1 MSSNTENEKTNPL
14 PLNEKREN
22 IFFDTRRLVII
33 DSNNILNEKNNEK
46 ELTET
51 IMITKAKQ
59 NYISFASSLFDLLTK
74 QQGQEKEDLD
84 YDKAPDELTLPEAII
99 TLPRSLPIP
108 VAKPL
113 TKWEKYKQEKGIVQR
128 KRSRMVYSEEVGD
141 WVPRWG
147 RGSVKKIQNEMNW
160 AMEEKEPGV
169 NPFEQKSNE
178 KQLAKAKQLKRQ
190 MKNEEYAR
198 KVMNNKKGGDNP
210 GNNDNIKINDK
221 NKNQDIPNQKLSK
234 KQRKAIKAQKEI
246 QRLNEDKKNLNKRLE
261 QVQKS
266 TRSMGNFDI
275 KLKNEK
281 EINLLKKKR
290 VNKDIIYDKN
300 KEKSRD
306 KRILDNILKNTK

>member
-1 MSSNTENEKTNPL
+1 MSKIQESNSL
-14 PLNEKREN
+14 PLEEKREN
-22 IFFDTRRLVII
+22 IFYDTRRLVII
-33 DSNNILNEKNNEK
+33 DSNNILNQKNNEK

-51 IMITKAKQ
+51 IMINKAKQ

-74 QQGQEKEDLD
+74 QQGKEKEDID
-84 YDKAPDELTLPEAII
+84 YDKAPDEIKLPEAII

-108 VAKPL
+108 VAKPM
-113 TKWEKYKQEKGIVQR
+113 TKWEKYKKEKGITQR
-128 KRSRMVYSEEVGD
+128 KRSRMVYSEEIGD

-147 RGSVKKIQNEMNW
+147 RGSVKKIQDSMNW

-190 MKNEEYAR
+190 IKNEEYA
-198 KVMNNKKGGDNP
+198 KKILNNKKDE
-210 GNNDNIKINDK
+210 NNNNISKSEPK
-221 NKNQDIPNQKLSK
+221 ERLSK
-234 KQRKAIKAQKEI
+234 KQRKALKAQKEI
-246 QRLNEDKKNLNKRLE
+246 KKLSEDKKNLSKRLE

-266 TRSMGNFDI
+266 TRSMGNFDK

-290 VNKDIIYDKN
+290 VSKDILSDKN

>member
-1 MSSNTENEKTNPL
+1 MSTPTSNVEN
-14 PLNEKREN
+14 REN
-22 IFFDTRRLVII
+22 IFYDTRRLVIV
-33 DSNNILNEKNNEK
+33 DSNNILNQKNNEK

-51 IMITKAKQ
+51 IMMNKAKQ
-59 NYISFASSLFDLLTK
+59 NYISFASSLFDILSK

-147 RGSVKKIQNEMNW
+147 RGSVKKIQDSMNW

-190 MKNEEYAR
+190 MKNEEYA
-198 KVMNNKKGGDNP
+198 KK
-210 GNNDNIKINDK
+210 
-221 NKNQDIPNQKLSK
+221 
-234 KQRKAIKAQKEI
+234 
-246 QRLNEDKKNLNKRLE
+246 
-261 QVQKS
+261 
-266 TRSMGNFDI
+266 F
-275 KLKNEK
+275 
-281 EINLLKKKR
+281 
-290 VNKDIIYDKN
+290 
-300 KEKSRD
+300 
-306 KRILDNILKNTK
+306 

>member
-1 MSSNTENEKTNPL
+1 MSTPTSNVEN
-14 PLNEKREN
+14 REN
-22 IFFDTRRLVII
+22 IFYDTRRLVIV
-33 DSNNILNEKNNEK
+33 DSNNILNQKNNEK

-51 IMITKAKQ
+51 IMMNKAKQ
-59 NYISFASSLFDLLTK
+59 NYISFASSLFDILSK

-84 YDKAPDELTLPEAII
+84 YDKAPDELALPEAII
-99 TLPRSLPIP
+99 TLPRTLPIP

-147 RGSVKKIQNEMNW
+147 RGSVKKIQDSMNW
-160 AMEEKEPGV
+160 AMEEKEPGI

-190 MKNEEYAR
+190 MKNEEYAK
-198 KVMNNKKGGDNP
+198 KVLNSKKE
-210 GNNDNIKINDK
+210 GNNNNSSNNNINNSKSEPK
-221 NKNQDIPNQKLSK
+221 QKLSK
-234 KQRKAIKAQKEI
+234 KQRKALKAQKEI
-246 QRLNEDKKNLNKRLE
+246 QKLNDDKKNLSKRLE

-266 TRSMGNFDI
+266 TRSMGNFDK

-290 VNKDIIYDKN
+290 VSKDILSDKK

-306 KRILDNILKNTK
+306 KRILENILKNVK

>member
-1 MSSNTENEKTNPL
+1 MSEKKIQTPQQTQ
-14 PLNEKREN
+14 EKREN

-33 DSNNILNEKNNEK
+33 DSNNILNSKNNEK

-51 IMITKAKQ
+51 IMLNKAKQ
-59 NYISFASSLFDLLTK
+59 NYIDFASSLFDILNK
-74 QQGQEKEDLD
+74 QQGEEKEDLD
-84 YDKAPDELTLPEAII
+84 YDKAPDELTLPENII

-108 VAKPL
+108 IPKPP
-113 TKWEKYKQEKGIVQR
+113 TKWEKYKMEKGITQR

-147 RGSVKKIQNEMNW
+147 KGSIKHIQDSMNW
-160 AMEEKEPGV
+160 VMEDKEEGV

-178 KQLAKAKQLKRQ
+178 KQLAKAKQMKRQ
-190 MKNEEYAR
+190 IKNEEFAKKYLAE
-198 KVMNNKKGGDNP
+198 KKGNSNQINNNG
-210 GNNDNIKINDK
+210 NDNNSVPKQHI
-221 NKNQDIPNQKLSK
+221 SK
-234 KQRKAIKAQKEI
+234 KMRKAFKAQKEI
-246 QRLNEDKKNLNKRLE
+246 QRLNEDKKNLGKRLE

-266 TRSMGNFDI
+266 TRSMGNFDK

-290 VNKDIIYDKN
+290 VSKDILIDKS

-306 KRILDNILKNTK
+306 QRILDNILKNKK

>member
-1 MSSNTENEKTNPL
+1 MSTPTSNVEN
-14 PLNEKREN
+14 REN
-22 IFFDTRRLVII
+22 IFYDTRRLVIV
-33 DSNNILNEKNNEK
+33 DSNNILNQKNNEK

-51 IMITKAKQ
+51 IMMNKAEQ
-59 NYISFASSLFDLLTK
+59 NYISFASSLFDILSK

-84 YDKAPDELTLPEAII
+84 YDKAPDELALPEAII
-99 TLPRSLPIP
+99 TLPRTLPIP

-147 RGSVKKIQNEMNW
+147 RGSVKKIQDSMNW

-190 MKNEEYAR
+190 MKNEEYAK
-198 KVMNNKKGGDNP
+198 KVLNSKKDGNTNNS
-210 GNNDNIKINDK
+210 NNNIINSK
-221 NKNQDIPNQKLSK
+221 SEPKQKLSK
-234 KQRKAIKAQKEI
+234 KQRKALKAQKEI
-246 QRLNEDKKNLNKRLE
+246 QKLNDDKKNLSKRLE

-266 TRSMGNFDI
+266 TRSMGNFDK

-290 VNKDIIYDKN
+290 VSKDILSDKK

-306 KRILDNILKNTK
+306 KRILDNILKNVK

>member
-1 MSSNTENEKTNPL
+1 MSSTQL
-14 PLNEKREN
+14 PEEEKREN
-22 IFFDTRRLVII
+22 IFYDTRRLVII
-33 DSNNILNEKNNEK
+33 DSNNILNQKNNEK

-51 IMITKAKQ
+51 IMINKAKK
-59 NYISFASSLFDLLTK
+59 NYISFASTLFDLLLK
-74 QQGQEKEDLD
+74 QQGKEKEDLD
-84 YDKAPDELTLPEAII
+84 YDKAPDELTLPEAIL

-113 TKWEKYKQEKGIVQR
+113 TKWEKYKQEKGIIQR

-147 RGSVKKIQNEMNW
+147 RGSVKKIQDQMNW
-160 AMEEKEPGV
+160 VMEEKEPGV

-178 KQLAKAKQLKRQ
+178 KQLAKAKQLKSQ
-190 MKNEEYAR
+190 MKNEEYAK
-198 KVMNNKKGGDNP
+198 KVMNNKKEGNIE
-210 GNNDNIKINDK
+210 GNNFNK
-221 NKNQDIPNQKLSK
+221 NKDNNMNIGEKKQILSK
-234 KQRKAIKAQKEI
+234 KQRKALKAKKEI
-246 QRLNEDKKNLNKRLE
+246 QKLNEDKKNLNKRLE
-261 QVQKS
+261 QIQKS
-266 TRSMGNFDI
+266 TRSMGNFDK

-290 VNKDIIYDKN
+290 VSKEILHDKN

>member
-1 MSSNTENEKTNPL
+1 MSSNQL
-14 PLNEKREN
+14 PLEEKREN
-22 IFFDTRRLVII
+22 IFYDTRRLVII

-51 IMITKAKQ
+51 IMINKAKQ
-59 NYISFASSLFDLLTK
+59 NYISFASTLFDLLLK
-74 QQGQEKEDLD
+74 QQGKEKEDID
-84 YDKAPDELTLPEAII
+84 YDKAPDELTLPEAIL

-113 TKWEKYKQEKGIVQR
+113 TKWEKYKKEKGITQR
-128 KRSRMVYSEEVGD
+128 KRARMVYSEEVGD

-147 RGSVKKIQNEMNW
+147 LGSVKKIQDSMNW
-160 AMEEKEPGV
+160 VMEEKEPGV
-169 NPFEQKSNE
+169 NPFEQRSNE

-190 MKNEEYAR
+190 MKNEEYAK
-198 KVMNNKKGGDNP
+198 KVLNSKKGG
-210 GNNDNIKINDK
+210 NNGENNFNKSNDININTGEKKQI
-221 NKNQDIPNQKLSK
+221 LSK
-234 KQRKAIKAQKEI
+234 KQKKALKAQKEI
-246 QRLNEDKKNLNKRLE
+246 KKLNEDKKNLNKRLE

-266 TRSMGNFDI
+266 TRSMGNFDK

-290 VNKDIIYDKN
+290 VSKEVLNDKN

-306 KRILDNILKNTK
+306 KRILDNILKNIK

>member
-1 MSSNTENEKTNPL
+1 MSTPTSNVEN
-14 PLNEKREN
+14 REN
-22 IFFDTRRLVII
+22 IFYDTRRLVIV
-33 DSNNILNEKNNEK
+33 DSNNILNQKNNEK

-51 IMITKAKQ
+51 IMMNKAKQ
-59 NYISFASSLFDLLTK
+59 NYISFASSLFDILSK
-74 QQGQEKEDLD
+74 QQGQGKEDLD
-84 YDKAPDELTLPEAII
+84 YDKAPDELALPEAII
-99 TLPRSLPIP
+99 TLPRALPIP

-147 RGSVKKIQNEMNW
+147 RGSVKKIQDSMNW

-190 MKNEEYAR
+190 MKNEEYAK
-198 KVMNNKKGGDNP
+198 KVLNSKKE
-210 GNNDNIKINDK
+210 GNNNNSSNNNINNSKSEPK
-221 NKNQDIPNQKLSK
+221 QKLSK
-234 KQRKAIKAQKEI
+234 KQRKALKAQKEI
-246 QRLNEDKKNLNKRLE
+246 QKLNDDKKNLSKRLE

-266 TRSMGNFDI
+266 TRSMGNFDK

-290 VNKDIIYDKN
+290 VSKDILSDKK

-306 KRILDNILKNTK
+306 KRILDNILKNVK

>member
-1 MSSNTENEKTNPL
+1 MSEQNITNPL
-14 PLNEKREN
+14 PIPEKREN

-33 DSNNILNEKNNEK
+33 DSNNILNSKNNEK

-51 IMITKAKQ
+51 IMINKAKQ
-59 NYISFASSLFDLLTK
+59 NYIDFASSLFDILNK
-74 QQGQEKEDLD
+74 QQGEDKEDLD

-108 VAKPL
+108 IEKPL
-113 TKWEKYKQEKGIVQR
+113 TKWEKYKKEKGITQR
-128 KRSRMVYSEEVGD
+128 KRSRMVFSEEVGD

-147 RGSVKKIQNEMNW
+147 KGSVKHIQDSMNW
-160 AMEEKEPGV
+160 LMEEKEPGV

-178 KQLAKAKQLKRQ
+178 KQLAKAKQMKRQ
-190 MKNEEYAR
+190 LKNEEFAKNYLEQ
-198 KVMNNKKGGDNP
+198 KKGKNSS
-210 GNNDNIKINDK
+210 NNNEDNIQPKQHI
-221 NKNQDIPNQKLSK
+221 SK
-234 KQRKAIKAQKEI
+234 KMRKAFKAKKEI
-246 QRLNEDKKNLNKRLE
+246 ERLNEDKKNLGKRLE

-266 TRSMGNFDI
+266 TRSMGNFDK

-290 VNKDIIYDKN
+290 VGKDILTDKN

-306 KRILDNILKNTK
+306 KRILDNILKKTK

>member
-1 MSSNTENEKTNPL
+1 MSTPTSNVEN
-14 PLNEKREN
+14 REN
-22 IFFDTRRLVII
+22 IFYDTRRLVIV
-33 DSNNILNEKNNEK
+33 DSNNILNQKNNEK

-51 IMITKAKQ
+51 IMMNKAKQ
-59 NYISFASSLFDLLTK
+59 NYISFASSLFDILSK

-84 YDKAPDELTLPEAII
+84 YDKAPDELALPEAII
-99 TLPRSLPIP
+99 TLPRTLPIP

-147 RGSVKKIQNEMNW
+147 RGSVKKIQDSMNW

-190 MKNEEYAR
+190 MKNEEYAK
-198 KVMNNKKGGDNP
+198 KVLNSKKDGNTNNS
-210 GNNDNIKINDK
+210 NNNIINSK
-221 NKNQDIPNQKLSK
+221 SEPKQKLSK
-234 KQRKAIKAQKEI
+234 KQRKALKAQKEI
-246 QRLNEDKKNLNKRLE
+246 QKLNDDKKNLSKRLE

-266 TRSMGNFDI
+266 TRSMGNFDK

-290 VNKDIIYDKN
+290 VSKDILSDKK

-306 KRILDNILKNTK
+306 KRILDNILKNVK

>member
-1 MSSNTENEKTNPL
+1 MSTPTSNDEN
-14 PLNEKREN
+14 REN
-22 IFFDTRRLVII
+22 IFYDTRRLVIV
-33 DSNNILNEKNNEK
+33 DSNNILNQKKNEK

-51 IMITKAKQ
+51 IMMNKAKQ
-59 NYISFASSLFDLLTK
+59 NYISFASSLFDILSK

-84 YDKAPDELTLPEAII
+84 YDKAPDELALPEAII
-99 TLPRSLPIP
+99 TLPRALPIP

-147 RGSVKKIQNEMNW
+147 RGSVKKIQDSMNW

-190 MKNEEYAR
+190 MKNEEYAK
-198 KVMNNKKGGDNP
+198 KVLNSKKE
-210 GNNDNIKINDK
+210 GNNNNSSNNNINNSKSEPK
-221 NKNQDIPNQKLSK
+221 QKLSK
-234 KQRKAIKAQKEI
+234 KQRKALKAQKEI
-246 QRLNEDKKNLNKRLE
+246 QKLNDDKKNLSKRLE

-266 TRSMGNFDI
+266 TRSMGNFDK

-290 VNKDIIYDKN
+290 VSKDILSDKK

-306 KRILDNILKNTK
+306 KRILENILKNVK

>member
-1 MSSNTENEKTNPL
+1 MSTPTSNVEN
-14 PLNEKREN
+14 REN
-22 IFFDTRRLVII
+22 IFYDTRRLVIV
-33 DSNNILNEKNNEK
+33 DSNNILNQKNNEK

-51 IMITKAKQ
+51 IMMNKAKQ
-59 NYISFASSLFDLLTK
+59 NYISFASSLFDILSK

-147 RGSVKKIQNEMNW
+147 RGSVKKIQDSMNW

-190 MKNEEYAR
+190 MKNEEYAK
-198 KVMNNKKGGDNP
+198 KVLNSKKE
-210 GNNDNIKINDK
+210 GNNNNSSNNNINNSKSEPK
-221 NKNQDIPNQKLSK
+221 QKLSK
-234 KQRKAIKAQKEI
+234 KQRKALKAQKEI
-246 QRLNEDKKNLNKRLE
+246 QKLNDDKKNLSKRLE

-266 TRSMGNFDI
+266 TRSMGNFDK

-290 VNKDIIYDKN
+290 VSKDILSDKK

-306 KRILDNILKNTK
+306 KRILDNILKNVK

>member
-1 MSSNTENEKTNPL
+1 MSETKISNSQQNQ
-14 PLNEKREN
+14 EKREN

-33 DSNNILNEKNNEK
+33 DSNNILNPKNNEK

-51 IMITKAKQ
+51 IMINKAKQ
-59 NYISFASSLFDLLTK
+59 NYIDFASSLFDILNK
-74 QQGQEKEDLD
+74 QQGEEKEDLD
-84 YDKAPDELTLPEAII
+84 YDKAPDELTLPENII

-108 VAKPL
+108 IPKPP
-113 TKWEKYKQEKGIVQR
+113 TKWEKYKMEKGITQR

-147 RGSVKKIQNEMNW
+147 KGSIKHIQDSMNW
-160 AMEEKEPGV
+160 VMEDKEEGV

-178 KQLAKAKQLKRQ
+178 KQLAKAKQMKRQ
-190 MKNEEYAR
+190 IKNEEFAKKYLAE
-198 KVMNNKKGGDNP
+198 KKGNSNQINNSG
-210 GNNDNIKINDK
+210 NDNNSVPKQHI
-221 NKNQDIPNQKLSK
+221 SK
-234 KQRKAIKAQKEI
+234 KMRKAFKAQKEI
-246 QRLNEDKKNLNKRLE
+246 QRLNEDKKNLGKRLE

-266 TRSMGNFDI
+266 TRSMGNFDK

-290 VNKDIIYDKN
+290 VSKDILIDKS

-306 KRILDNILKNTK
+306 QRILDNILKNKK